1 MQEQKTTSTGETI
14 GGCAQFTAAV
24 LPIAEKELAAFA
36 RAVTELFGA
45 EQARRAVEDWIEE
58 LELSDWPTGSAP
70 PDCRQVTIAA
80 AARLA
85 NRVNPRFRTSEWK
98 SSLVRVDR
106 PMPILGGGVRLAH
119 RVNGATKVNRRR
131 ARAGGGGLY
140 GNQPVVR

>member
-1 MQEQKTTSTGETI
+1 MDEEKATSIGETM
-14 GGCAQFTAAV
+14 GCAQFTAGV

-58 LELSDWPTGSAP
+58 LELSEWPTGSAP

-85 NRVNPRFRTSEWK
+85 NRVNSRFRTSEWN
-98 SSLVRVDR
+98 
-106 PMPILGGGVRLAH
+106 LA
-119 RVNGATKVNRRR
+119 R
-131 ARAGGGGLY
+131 ARRGAHPAGPAGFDSPTASMAP
-140 GNQPVVR
+140 QK

>member
-1 MQEQKTTSTGETI
+1 MQEQKVMSTGETI

-45 EQARRAVEDWIEE
+45 EQARRAVEDWMEE
-58 LELSDWPTGSAP
+58 LELSDWPTGSAR

-85 NRVNPRFRTSEWK
+85 NRVNIRHTVRTACTASHAGQRM
-98 SSLVRVDR
+98 SNDGH
-106 PMPILGGGVRLAH
+106 LG
-119 RVNGATKVNRRR
+119 K
-131 ARAGGGGLY
+131 
-140 GNQPVVR
+140 